1 MRGVRGWRGYLT
13 ASEKMVMTMAGSG
26 MPRSCSFSSNSSPEK
41 NLRRNSG
48 VHDLPVDL
56 VLKNPKRNTQ
66 ELRRRVE
73 KV

>member
-1 MRGVRGWRGYLT
+1 M
-13 ASEKMVMTMAGSG
+13 AAAEKMAMMMAGSG
-26 MPRSCSFSSNSSPEK
+26 IPRGCSFSFNSSPET

-66 ELRRRVE
+66 ELRRCVG